1 MNAIGVCGNHNG
13 VLKLAVENGANPKG
27 MTDTYHLALWFEGA
41 PAKVKLALCKL
52 FDKGNIYEH
61 GLRICSNCGRWM
73 IEGYILE
80 GMGFYACSEEC
91 AIDHYCAKMWHGEKA
106 KEIPSCR
113 KDAEVQLEA
122 DLENYPDDNFW
133 TEWYQEL

>member
-13 VLKLAVENGANPKG
+13 VLKLAVENGASPKE

-52 FDKGNIYEH
+52 FDEGHIYEH
-61 GLRICSNCGRWM
+61 GLRICNHCGRFM
-73 IEGYILE
+73 TEGYIL
-80 GMGFYACSEEC
+80 GVGYACSYEHA
-91 AIDHYCAKMWHGEKA
+91 AILIKGNTSKDGCD
-106 KEIPSCR
+106 IPTEAEAEALL
-113 KDAEVQLEA
+113 DAVLE
-122 DLENYPDDNFW
+122 DYPDDNFW